1 MSDLCMVCNANA
13 MDSDDVKNLSLAV
26 PLGNDHIISPQHER
40 EWADLSESFGING
53 MMGFIRV
60 PFSQGLWPN

>member
-26 PLGNDHIISPQHER
+26 PLGNDHIISPQHE
-40 EWADLSESFGING
+40 WFGI
-53 MMGFIRV
+53 IIS
-60 PFSQGLWPN
+60 PHT